1 MMKLTLDTNC
11 FNRKPHRSLDKIFEL
26 EKQGEIKIFYA
37 DSLID
42 DVQEGNEKILSLP
55 GNKQKAAS
63 ERLRKAQQYKQIK
76 SGITF
81 RHPYNIFPIIFL
93 QVLYLHGCLPLQE
106 FSSSFEIGF
115 FLLLSNYFADLFLI
129 SSYFSLYT
137 LINKYYEELCSKR
150 FKSTYLMGY
159 IQQNGYVRY
168 NERQL

>member
-81 RHPYNIFPIIFL
+81 RHHYNIFPIPF
-93 QVLYLHGCLPLQE
+93 HDG
-106 FSSSFEIGF
+106 
-115 FLLLSNYFADLFLI
+115 DLFEKIKNILFPSGNADEKDVRHLI
-129 SSYFSLYT
+129 AHKRAGNDIFIT
-137 LINKYYEELCSKR
+137 LNTKDFDKKGKEEAK
-150 FKSTYLMGY
+150 
-159 IQQNGYVRY
+159 
-168 NERQL
+168 QLIELGI